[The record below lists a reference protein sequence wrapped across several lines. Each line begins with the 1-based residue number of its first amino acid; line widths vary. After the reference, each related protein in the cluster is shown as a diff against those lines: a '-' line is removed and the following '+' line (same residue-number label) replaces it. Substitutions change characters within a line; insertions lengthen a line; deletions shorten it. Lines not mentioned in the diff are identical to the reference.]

1 MVTVEEDLRFDDRD
15 ETGVLADGRVA
26 GEAVSAVRHGDLGR
40 TGRDGDDGA
49 PLAEARALLV
59 VLSRAFG
66 EAVETLAPRLAVGVG
81 ERPEALVNLDT
92 RVHAFLAER
101 VDERG
106 AILARLVQ
114 GFFEENRTA
123 DVFAHTLGGDEQLAV
138 AAAVFFGVF
147 DPDAFESG
155 TARGVGLVHGE
166 DTLTRL
172 GHVGLRASRIAFPSS
187 SVTAFDRFRR
197 DASRFDRWID
207 GLSPSPEQPY
217 PISRRRAVA
226 PPRRARPPRP
236 PRPRAFD
243 AKIFSIPTPARI
255 AGFPRASRAHH
266 RVIASSRVASRRV
279 VARTAVS
286 SNSSSYCPAR
296 VTHAARL
303 ATVVLAVAFA
313 TTLTPVNVEAEASIV
328 SIVVG
333 CEECGVA
340 RARASSRAR
349 RPTARSRAARF
360 YRRA

>member
-217 PISRRRAVA
+217 PIAPSRRRPPPTRA
-226 PPRRARPPRP
+226 PP
-236 PRPRAFD
+236 
-243 AKIFSIPTPARI
+243 PTAAPARVRRENI
-255 AGFPRASRAHH
+255 FHPNSRAHRRIPARVARASPRH
-266 RVIASSRVASRRV
+266 RVVPRRVASRRR
-279 VARTAVS
+279 RTAVS